1 MADATALTV
10 QAHCDPDQLRVAIV
24 HPFLVS
30 RGGGEKVIDALAE
43 LFPRAEF
50 FTLMLDRS
58 TLSPQLLGRTIHTT
72 FLDRGPL
79 AWRYYQH
86 LSPLYDA
93 ATARHDL
100 SGFDLVISS
109 GGPGSKTARVP
120 AGIPHIHYCHS
131 PVRYLWDQYET
142 WLARLPRALRPAFAL
157 TARRQRQ
164 RDLAAVGRV
173 NTFVANSRYI
183 AERIAR
189 YYGAQSTVVY
199 PPVELSTA
207 PVSTRPLD
215 YFLTVG
221 RLVPGKRIELLVEA
235 CNRLGRHLIVAGT
248 GPELTKLRSLA
259 GPTVEIM
266 GRVSDEELTRLYTNA
281 RAFLFAADEDF
292 GIATAEAQSYGLPA
306 VAYAHG
312 GSLEIVSEGDE
323 ASPADGI
330 LFPEQTVDAVVGG
343 IQRFEGVEHL
353 FDRERIQARARRFG
367 MDRFRTGIMEVVT
380 NALNKTLA
388 G

>member
-1 MADATALTV
+1 
-10 QAHCDPDQLRVAIV
+10 
-24 HPFLVS
+24 
-30 RGGGEKVIDALAE
+30 
-43 LFPRAEF
+43 
-50 FTLMLDRS
+50 
-58 TLSPQLLGRTIHTT
+58 
-72 FLDRGPL
+72 
-79 AWRYYQH
+79 
-86 LSPLYDA
+86 
-93 ATARHDL
+93 
-100 SGFDLVISS
+100 
-109 GGPGSKTARVP
+109 
-120 AGIPHIHYCHS
+120 
-131 PVRYLWDQYET
+131 
-142 WLARLPRALRPAFAL
+142 
-157 TARRQRQ
+157 
-164 RDLAAVGRV
+164 
-173 NTFVANSRYI
+173 VANSRYI

-199 PPVELSTA
+199 PPVELSSA

-235 CNRLGRHLIVAGT
+235 CNRLGCHLIVAGT

-343 IQRFEGVEHL
+343 IQRFEGMEHL